1 MSRRSKAQWR
11 ELISQ
16 QQSSGLSAAE
26 FCRRE
31 SINPKYFSTRKG
43 QLSEAT
49 SNFVKVVQSS
59 KAEVDATPNAI
70 KLRVVEIEVPTD
82 CLSDVLKQ
90 LRQ

>member
-16 QQSSGLSAAE
+16 QQSSGLTAAE

-31 SINPKYFSTRKG
+31 SINPKYFSTRKV
-43 QLSEAT
+43 QLSEAA
-49 SNFVKVVQSS
+49 SSFVEVVPPS
-59 KAEVDATPNAI
+59 KAAI
-70 KLRVVEIEVPTD
+70 ETQPRMVQLRVIELELP
-82 CLSDVLKQ
+82 LGSLASVLDQ

>member
-1 MSRRSKAQWR
+1 MARRSKAQWR

-31 SINPKYFSTRKG
+31 SINPKYFSTRKV
-43 QLSEAT
+43 QLTEPA
-49 SNFVKVVQSS
+49 S
-59 KAEVDATPNAI
+59 KFAEVVPSSNAATEAPSSTVQF
-70 KLRVVEIEVPTD
+70 RVIELEVP
-82 CLSDVLKQ
+82 LSSLASVLDQ

>member
-1 MSRRSKAQWR
+1 MVRRSKTQWR

-31 SINPKYFSTRKG
+31 SINPKYFSTRKV
-43 QLSEAT
+43 QLTELA
-49 SNFVKVVQSS
+49 SNFVEIVPSSNAAIEAQSS
-59 KAEVDATPNAI
+59 TVQF
-70 KLRVVEIEVPTD
+70 RVIEFEVP
-82 CLSDVLKQ
+82 LNSLASVLDQ

>member
-31 SINPKYFSTRKG
+31 SINPKYFSTRKV
-43 QLSEAT
+43 QLSEVG
-49 SNFVKVVQSS
+49 SSFVEVARSS
-59 KAEVDATPNAI
+59 KAEVSMPPRTI
-70 KLRVVEIEVPTD
+70 ELRVIEIEVPSD